1 MALHFV
7 GFRDGSQ
14 LYRAMRIFGI
24 PDFIHVQADARFV
37 FGGELDPLTD
47 TVVFAEKSNYSSIE
61 QAIEGLKDIF
71 YWFDKKAL
79 HTVDD
84 SAIPEDK
91 DGNILEQKL
100 WHFRPLTGQ
109 VPW

>member
-7 GFRDGSQ
+7 GFRDGSE

-24 PDFIHVQADARFV
+24 PDFVHVKVDARLF

-47 TVVFAEKSNYSSIE
+47 TVVFAEAAGVSSSQE
-61 QAIEGLKDIF
+61 ARNKVECDIRLG
-71 YWFDKKAL
+71 KG
-79 HTVDD
+79 TVDD
-84 SAIPEDK
+84 SDMSAT
-91 DGNILEQKL
+91 GR
-100 WHFRPLTGQ
+100 WHMRPLTGK